1 MIPVSVRNLNVSY
14 GDVTVVH
21 DLSVEVPPGQWLCF
35 IGPNGA
41 GKSSALRAL
50 AGLIAH
56 DGEVLYDSERLTG
69 LSRREVARRVAF
81 VPQNPVLPVGM
92 TVQEYVLL
100 GRTPFIPYLGTE
112 TVGDVAVVDEVLRQ
126 MDLDALA
133 RRSLG
138 SLSGGE
144 QQRAILGRALAQRA
158 EVLLLDE
165 PTTALDVGKQQDAL
179 ELVDS
184 LRATGRFTVI
194 SAMHD
199 LTLAGHFVDRLVLLS
214 GGRAVA
220 SGPPRAVLTEAT
232 IELHY
237 GASVRVIDDG
247 DGVSVIPTRVR
258 RSHGI
263 AEGA

>member
-1 MIPVSVRNLNVSY
+1 MIAVRARHVNVAY

-21 DLSVEVPPGQWLCF
+21 DLSIELTPGRWLCL

-41 GKSSALRAL
+41 GKSTALRAL
-50 AGLIAH
+50 AGLIPH
-56 DGEVLYDSERLTG
+56 TGEVLYDGEALSELG
-69 LSRREVARRVAF
+69 RRDVARRVAF
-81 VPQNPVLPVGM
+81 VPQNPMLPMGM
-92 TVQEYVLL
+92 TVREYVLL

-112 TVGDVAVVDEVLRQ
+112 TAADLDVVDEVLQQ
-126 MDLDALA
+126 MDLDGLE
-133 RRSLG
+133 RRPLG

-158 EVLLLDE
+158 QVLLLDE

-214 GGRAVA
+214 GGRTVA
-220 SGPPRAVLTEAT
+220 AGPPRAVLTEAT
-232 IELHY
+232 IELYY
-237 GASVRVIDDG
+237 GASVRVIDDAG
-247 DGVSVIPTRVR
+247 GISVIPTRSR
-258 RSHGI
+258 RSQGI